1 MSFAKT
7 LIAAVGFALT
17 AVAPAVAQPWPAK
30 PIRIIV
36 PSAAGDGSDT
46 AARVIGEKLSVTLKQ
61 PVVIEN
67 MGGAGGV
74 VGTQAAARAA
84 PDGYTFIMGNAGS
97 HGINAAVYAK
107 LSYDPIADFRPIS
120 VVFRAPNIF
129 LASPALGV
137 KTLGEL
143 VALAKSKPGTLNYA
157 SGGNGS
163 SAHLNAEY
171 LKLLAGID
179 AKHVPYRGASP
190 ALNDLVAG
198 HVQFMSAN
206 LPPALPL
213 VKAGNLVPLAVTTL
227 ERSPQLPDVPTVAES
242 GFAGY
247 ETVAW
252 FGLLAPKDT
261 PDEVVKLMHAAI
273 VAACALPDVRQK
285 LEGLGGSVV
294 CNTPE
299 QFGAAMR
306 ADVERWKKVSTAAS
320 IRVE

>member
-1 MSFAKT
+1 MRRIRSILFSGLLAIT
-7 LIAAVGFALT
+7 AAL
-17 AVAPAVAQPWPAK
+17 PAVAQDWPSK
-30 PIRIIV
+30 PIRFIV
-36 PSAAGDGSDT
+36 PSPAGDGSDT
-46 AARVIGEKLSVTLKQ
+46 AARVIGEKLGETFKQ
-61 PVVIEN
+61 AVVIEN

-97 HGINAAVYAK
+97 HGINAAVYTK
-107 LSYDPIADFRPIS
+107 LSYDPVADFMPIS

-129 LASPALGV
+129 VASPSLGV
-137 KTLGEL
+137 KSLAEL
-143 VALAKSKPGTLNYA
+143 VTLAKSKPGVLNYA

-171 LKLLAGID
+171 LRLLTGID
-179 AKHVPYRGASP
+179 VKHVPYRGASP

-198 HVQFMSAN
+198 HVHFMSVN
-206 LPPALPL
+206 LPPALQL

-227 ERSPQLPDVPTVAES
+227 DRSPQLPEVPTVAES

-252 FGLLAPKDT
+252 FGLLAPKGT
-261 PDEVVKLMHAAI
+261 PEAVITRMHAAI
-273 VAACALPDVRQK
+273 VSACALSDVRQK

-299 QFGAAMR
+299 AFGTAMR
-306 ADVERWKKVSTAAS
+306 ADVERWKKVSTAAQ
-320 IRVE
+320 IRIE

>member
-1 MSFAKT
+1 MIHIRSILVLGFLA
-7 LIAAVGFALT
+7 LVAAL
-17 AVAPAVAQPWPAK
+17 PAAAQDWPSK
-30 PIRIIV
+30 PLRIIV

-46 AARVIGEKLSVTLKQ
+46 AARVIGEKLAESLKQ
-61 PVVIEN
+61 AVVIEN
-67 MGGAGGV
+67 IGGAGGV

-97 HGINAAVYAK
+97 HGINAAVYPK
-107 LSYDPIADFRPIS
+107 LSYDPVADFLPIS

-129 LASPALGV
+129 VATPGLGV
-137 KTLGEL
+137 KSLAEL
-143 VALAKSKPGTLNYA
+143 VALAKSKPGALNYA

-171 LKLLAGID
+171 LKLLTGID
-179 AKHVPYRGASP
+179 VKHVPYRGASP

-198 HVQFMSAN
+198 HVQFMSVN

-252 FGLLAPKDT
+252 FGLLAPKGT
-261 PDEVVKLMHAAI
+261 PEPVIKRMHAAI
-273 VAACALPDVRQK
+273 AAACALPDVRQK
-285 LEGLGGSVV
+285 LEGLGGSVI

-299 QFGAAMR
+299 AFGTAMR
-306 ADVERWKKVSTAAS
+306 ADVERWKKVSTAAQ